1 MKLKL
6 TLLLLNIVITLSC
19 WISLMFHIER
29 HSVHP
34 KYGNYKKISSF
45 GKKCEPWDDC
55 N

>member
-1 MKLKL
+1 MKLI
-6 TLLLLNIVITLSC
+6 LLNIVVTVVC
-19 WISLMFHIER
+19 CVSLMLHIEK

-45 GKKCEPWDDC
+45 GEKCEPWDDC